1 MPTTTT
7 VGVFVLAALALLVV
21 PGPSVLYLVT
31 QSVSAGRRGGTAAM
45 LGVQCAGA
53 VHVLFAAAGL
63 SAIIASSAT
72 AFATLKYAGAAYLI
86 WMGARR
92 VLGGQSI
99 GQAVTDTRPSTSHRR
114 LFRQGFIVNLLN
126 PKSAIFFVAILPQF
140 VDRTRGSAWLQVMV
154 LGTIFLTM
162 AVVSDGAWV
171 LCAGWVSGRLRTRRA
186 QRVESTLSGA
196 VLIALGVIAATQQR
210 T

>member
-1 MPTTTT
+1 MPTTATL
-7 VGVFVLAALALLVV
+7 GVFIVAALALLVV

-31 QSVSAGRRGGTAAM
+31 QSIAAGRRGGMAAM
-45 LGVQCAGA
+45 LGVQTAGA

-72 AFATLKYAGAAYLI
+72 AFAILKYAGAAYLI

-92 VLGGQSI
+92 LLGGESI
-99 GQAVTDTRPSTSHRR
+99 GHVAAGADSTTSQRR

-126 PKSAIFFVAILPQF
+126 PKSAIFFVAVLPQF
-140 VDRTRGSAWLQVMV
+140 VDRTRGAPWVQVLI
-154 LGTIFLTM
+154 LGAIFLTI
-162 AVVSDGAWV
+162 AVISDGAWV
-171 LCAGWVSGRLRTRRA
+171 LCAGWVSTRLRSRRA
-186 QRVESTLSGA
+186 QRIESTLSGA
-196 VLIALGVIAATQQR
+196 VLIGLGLVAATQRR

>member
-1 MPTTTT
+1 MPTAATL
-7 VGVFVLAALALLVV
+7 GVFIVAALALLVV

-31 QSVSAGRRGGTAAM
+31 QSIAAGRRGGMAAM
-45 LGVQCAGA
+45 LGVQTAGA

-72 AFATLKYAGAAYLI
+72 AFAILKYAGAAYLI

-92 VLGGQSI
+92 LLGGESI
-99 GQAVTDTRPSTSHRR
+99 GHVAAGADSTTSQRR

-126 PKSAIFFVAILPQF
+126 PKSAIFFVAVLPQF
-140 VDRTRGSAWLQVMV
+140 VDRTRGAPWVQVLI
-154 LGTIFLTM
+154 LGAIFLTI
-162 AVVSDGAWV
+162 AVISDGAWV
-171 LCAGWVSGRLRTRRA
+171 LCAGWVSTRLRSRRA
-186 QRVESTLSGA
+186 QRIESTLSGA
-196 VLIALGVIAATQQR
+196 VLIALGLVAATQRR

>member
-1 MPTTTT
+1 MPTTATL
-7 VGVFVLAALALLVV
+7 GVFIVAALALLVV

-31 QSVSAGRRGGTAAM
+31 QSIAAGRRGGMAAM
-45 LGVQCAGA
+45 LGVQTAGA

-72 AFATLKYAGAAYLI
+72 AFAILKYAGAAYLI

-92 VLGGQSI
+92 LLGGESI
-99 GQAVTDTRPSTSHRR
+99 GHVAAGADSTTSQRR

-126 PKSAIFFVAILPQF
+126 PKSAIFFVAVLPQF
-140 VDRTRGSAWLQVMV
+140 VDRTRGAPWVQVLI
-154 LGTIFLTM
+154 LGAIFLTV
-162 AVVSDGAWV
+162 AVISDGAWV
-171 LCAGWVSGRLRTRRA
+171 LCAGWVSTRLRSRRA
-186 QRVESTLSGA
+186 QRIESTLSGA
-196 VLIALGVIAATQQR
+196 VLIALGLVAATQRR

>member
-1 MPTTTT
+1 MPTTATL
-7 VGVFVLAALALLVV
+7 GVFIVAALALLVV

-31 QSVSAGRRGGTAAM
+31 QSIAAGRRGGMAAM
-45 LGVQCAGA
+45 LGVQTAGA

-72 AFATLKYAGAAYLI
+72 AFAILKYAGAAYLI

-92 VLGGQSI
+92 LLGGESI
-99 GQAVTDTRPSTSHRR
+99 GHVAASADSTTSQRR

-126 PKSAIFFVAILPQF
+126 PKSAIFFVAVLPQF
-140 VDRTRGSAWLQVMV
+140 VDRTRGAPWVQVLI
-154 LGTIFLTM
+154 LGAIFLTI
-162 AVVSDGAWV
+162 AVISDGAWV
-171 LCAGWVSGRLRTRRA
+171 LCAGWVSTRLRSRRA
-186 QRVESTLSGA
+186 QRIESTLSGA
-196 VLIALGVIAATQQR
+196 VLIGLGLVAATQRR

>member
-1 MPTTTT
+1 MPTTATL
-7 VGVFVLAALALLVV
+7 GVFIVAALALLVV
-21 PGPSVLYLVT
+21 PGPSVFYVVT
-31 QSVSAGRRGGTAAM
+31 QSIAAGRRGGMAAM
-45 LGVQCAGA
+45 LGIQSAGA

-72 AFATLKYAGAAYLI
+72 AFALMKYAGAAYLI
-86 WMGARR
+86 GMGARR
-92 VLGGQSI
+92 LFVGESVANVAPGD
-99 GQAVTDTRPSTSHRR
+99 GATTSHRR

-140 VDRTRGSAWLQVMV
+140 VDRTRGSAWPQVLA
-154 LGTIFLTM
+154 LGAIFLTL

-171 LCAGWVSGRLRTRRA
+171 LCAGWVAGRLRTRRA
-186 QRVESTLSGA
+186 RRIESAVGGM

>member
-1 MPTTTT
+1 MPTTATL
-7 VGVFVLAALALLVV
+7 GVFIVAALALLVV

-31 QSVSAGRRGGTAAM
+31 QSIAAGRRGGMAAM
-45 LGVQCAGA
+45 LGVQTAGA

-72 AFATLKYAGAAYLI
+72 AFAILKYAGAAYLI

-92 VLGGQSI
+92 LLGGESI
-99 GQAVTDTRPSTSHRR
+99 GHVAAGADSTTSQRR

-126 PKSAIFFVAILPQF
+126 PKSAIFFVAVLPQF
-140 VDRTRGSAWLQVMV
+140 VDRTRGAPWVQVLI
-154 LGTIFLTM
+154 LGAIFLTI
-162 AVVSDGAWV
+162 AVISDGAWV
-171 LCAGWVSGRLRTRRA
+171 LCAGWVSTRLRSRRA
-186 QRVESTLSGA
+186 QRIESTLSGA
-196 VLIALGVIAATQQR
+196 VLIALGLVAATQRR